1 MRIPAFL
8 KHPAFGWLLW
18 LGIPAG
24 LYLTGWHTEVIG
36 QAQRLVLATGL
47 ANARTETNVETPPAQ
62 QPEASYSI
70 ALRTLDGKPVLLKEL
85 KGKAIFMNF
94 WTTWCPPCVAEM
106 PGIQDLYTATQS
118 ENVAFV
124 MVSVDED
131 VDKLRRFMR
140 RKKYTFPAYRLA
152 DNSIP
157 AMYAGKTIPAT
168 FVISGA
174 GKLAFRHEG
183 MAAYNSPDFKAFLLE
198 QAGK

>member
-1 MRIPAFL
+1 MRIPALL
-8 KHPAFGWLLW
+8 KHPAFEWLLW

-24 LYLTGWHTEVIG
+24 LYLAGWHTEAIG
-36 QAQRLVLATGL
+36 QAQRLVPAAGL
-47 ANARTETNVETPPAQ
+47 ADARPQTPPAQ
-62 QPEASYSI
+62 QPEASYGI
-70 ALRTLDGKPVLLKEL
+70 ALRTLDGRPVLLKEL

-94 WTTWCPPCVAEM
+94 WATWCPPCVAEM

-131 VDKLRRFMR
+131 INKLRRFMR
-140 RKKYTFPAYRLA
+140 RKKYTFPVYRLA

-157 AMYAGKTIPAT
+157 AIYAGKTIPAT

-183 MAAYNSPDFKAFLLE
+183 MAASNSPDFKAFLLD